1 MTQVRP
7 ADPISAALRRLREPG
22 FAHVGHL
29 VVVRDGDT
37 VAARA
42 FGVRGLDEPA
52 DVFSVTKSVLATV
65 TLLAVRDGRVS
76 LDATLGE
83 LLGKR
88 VPLARRDATVRHLL
102 SMTGGAH
109 CGGLED
115 IDRVMEQPGS
125 WVDALLAVPG
135 RYPPGE
141 VFCYDNGAAH
151 LLAAALQAATG
162 DIAELAAATVFDP
175 LGVAAWRWPRDPEGV
190 PWGFGGLCL
199 SPLDLARLGEAWR
212 TNALGL
218 GPLLAQA
225 TTAQSAGGP
234 PENVPYGWLFWVCR
248 TAGRFAYMA
257 AGWAG
262 QYVLVVPEEALTIVV
277 TGEPEGLRPGS
288 GSGLTVARDLAA
300 ALVAEQAR

>member
-7 ADPISAALRRLREPG
+7 ADPIGAALRRLREPG

-29 VVVRDGDT
+29 VVVRDGDA

-42 FGVRGLDEPA
+42 LDEPA

-65 TLLAVRDGRVS
+65 TLLAVRDGLVS

-88 VPLARRDATVRHLL
+88 VPLGRRDATVRHLL

-135 RYPPGE
+135 RLRT
-141 VFCYDNGAAH
+141 VRSS
-151 LLAAALQAATG
+151 ATTT
-162 DIAELAAATVFDP
+162 A
-175 LGVAAWRWPRDPEGV
+175 PRT
-190 PWGFGGLCL
+190 C
-199 SPLDLARLGEAWR
+199 SPRPCGR
-212 TNALGL
+212 R
-218 GPLLAQA
+218 QA
-225 TTAQSAGGP
+225 TSPSWRP
-234 PENVPYGWLFWVCR
+234 PPCSTRWV
-248 TAGRFAYMA
+248 
-257 AGWAG
+257 
-262 QYVLVVPEEALTIVV
+262 
-277 TGEPEGLRPGS
+277 
-288 GSGLTVARDLAA
+288 
-300 ALVAEQAR
+300 